1 MELSSRYYRN
11 MRWLFCIGL
20 LLSACV
26 ELLFFVW
33 IFSPTASWETNPNGG
48 KSMAI
53 WVIFGLLFLLP
64 IVIQTLGQIYFQRF
78 RFVDDRRARR
88 LLNNK
93 SLQRWCAELEALGF
107 SKLGVMAEETFYGS
121 WTYSI
126 ALSAP
131 QEKTFA
137 SATRIGVRLCY
148 FFYTPLTGGGILL
161 TTNGGFREVTT
172 ADCCVQTFPKRTP
185 AMLWELH
192 QQKLED
198 FTHAGL
204 TPTADY
210 TPAARLKA
218 SQAFYAHPAIH
229 RLVKRAFLKKSL
241 PIVAVFFF
249 LPAIVLGIDLTTSAG
264 RFPPPAQQPIWQT
277 YYAPDGSFS
286 IALPNPPAVSVDG
299 ATHRFQTQDPNFI
312 FEVTYTDYPP
322 GIRDQAE
329 STLLDQAVNASLP
342 AGGVMIFAKE
352 ITLSNRPGRAFKFR
366 DSDDLSSAAV
376 VEGRLFLTGPR
387 LYKVTITHSGP
398 GAPAPGIDVFLDS
411 FQLLDTPN
419 TPQSMR

>member
-1 MELSSRYYRN
+1 MELSSRYHRN

-20 LLSACV
+20 LLFTCI

-33 IFSPTASWETNPNGG
+33 IFSPTASWETNSNGSG
-48 KSMAI
+48 IIAI
-53 WVIFGLLFLLP
+53 WVIFGLLFLCP
-64 IVIQTLGQIYFQRF
+64 VIIQTLGQIYFQRF
-78 RFVDDRRARR
+78 RFVDDHRARR

-93 SLQRWCAELEALGF
+93 SLQRWCAQLEALGF
-107 SKLGVMAEETFYGS
+107 SKLGVMSEETFYGS

-126 ALSAP
+126 ALSAS
-131 QEKTFA
+131 QEKAFA
-137 SATRIGVRLCY
+137 SITWIGIWPRY

-161 TTNGGFREVTT
+161 TTNGGFREVDA
-172 ADCCVQTFPKRTP
+172 ADCCVQNSPKHTP

-192 QQKLED
+192 RQKLED
-198 FTHAGL
+198 FTRAGL

-210 TPAARLKA
+210 TPAARLKT

-249 LPAIVLGIDLTTSAG
+249 LPAVMLGIDLTTSAG
-264 RFPPPAQQPIWQT
+264 RFPPPAQRLGT

-286 IALPNPPAVSVDG
+286 IALPDPPTVSVNG
-299 ATHRFQTQDPNFI
+299 TTHRFWTQDPNFT

-322 GIRDQAE
+322 GVRDEAE
-329 STLLDQAVNASLP
+329 STLLDHAVNASLP
-342 AGGVMIFAKE
+342 AGGVMIFARD
-352 ITLSNRPGRAFKFR
+352 ITLSDQPGRAFRFR
-366 DSDDLSSAAV
+366 DSDNLSIAAV
-376 VEGRLFLTGPR
+376 VEGRVFLVGPR

-398 GAPAPGIDVFLDS
+398 SAPASDIDVFLDS
-411 FQLLDTPN
+411 FRLLDTPN
-419 TPQSMR
+419 TPQPMR